1 MATRRSQSRSS
12 GRRSPKKRRLLPRLL
27 LAGLLLG
34 LGAAVVS
41 AGMLTW
47 MSRDLPRFDK
57 LVDYTPKEATHVLA
71 ADGTLVAT
79 FHEELRTSVPPSDIP
94 EVLKRAILAAEDA
107 DFYRHEGLDYRG
119 ILRAFVKNLSSGE
132 TKQGASTITQQVVKT
147 FLLTP
152 ERTYERKLKEIILAR
167 RLEENLTKDEILYLY
182 LNQIYFGH
190 GRYGVE
196 EASRFY
202 FGKSVRDLDL
212 GEAAMIA
219 GLPQSPN
226 RLSPVRHPERA
237 KQRQAYV
244 LGRMYENGWITRGEH
259 DRELSRKIEVADRQ
273 TDVPGPFFI
282 EEVRRYLVER
292 YGNETVLT
300 GGLRVQIPMDVD
312 MQRAAD
318 QALRMG
324 LVEYDTRHGYRGP
337 LGKVDEAMRTLA
349 KERAAKA
356 TARAVVDLRTGKA
369 VEAAPGLLVAGAVEQ
384 VGKDDARIWFGKR
397 TATLDPAGF
406 KWTGKKVGSLLS
418 VGDLVLVEITSTK
431 DGALGIRL
439 AQEPEVEGALV
450 ALDPWTRRIKALTGG
465 YSFERSSFDRA
476 MQARRQPGS
485 AFKPFVFGA
494 ALESGRWTAASKV
507 VDAPETFRD
516 PWTGKEWKPR
526 NYDRNVFDG
535 TLTLRDALARSKNTV
550 AVRLIS
556 EVGVDA
562 VVDFSRRA
570 GITGKLPDNFTLA
583 LGTGEVSPLELAN
596 AFATLAANGAAGSP
610 VLVEKVVSRH
620 GDVLEEAVGNPQP
633 AISPGIAYV
642 LNELLQAVVT
652 EGTGRRANVLG
663 RPTAGKT
670 GTTNDGKDGWF
681 VGYTADL
688 VAVSWVGFDDQRS
701 LGRNETGGKNALPA
715 WVEFMKAAHAGK
727 PVRPFPIPEG
737 VELVTIDRE
746 TGLLAAEDAPESS
759 KVVTA
764 FVAGTAP
771 IEQALAPGL
780 APADV
785 PAELFLGEPGGGI
798 P

>member
-1 MATRRSQSRSS
+1 MATRRSPARSQP
-12 GRRSPKKRRLLPRLL
+12 RRQRRKSRLLSTLL
-27 LAGLLLG
+27 VFGALTAVGAAIAGMGLLMWL
-34 LGAAVVS
+34 
-41 AGMLTW
+41 
-47 MSRDLPRFDK
+47 SRDLPRFDQ
-57 LVDYTPKEATHVLA
+57 LVDYTPREATHVYA
-71 ADGTLVAT
+71 SDGTLITT
-79 FHEELRTSVPPSDIP
+79 FHEELRTAVPPADIP

-119 ILRAFVKNLSSGE
+119 IARAFIKNLTSGGR
-132 TKQGASTITQQVVKT
+132 KQGASTITQQVVKT
-147 FLLTP
+147 FLLSP

-190 GRYGVE
+190 GRHGVE

-202 FGKSVRDLDL
+202 FGKSVKDLDL

-237 KQRQAYV
+237 KQRQTYV
-244 LGRMYENGWITRGEH
+244 LGRMYENGWITKGEH
-259 DRELSRKIEVADRQ
+259 DKEVARTIEVADRP
-273 TDVPGPFFI
+273 DEVPGPYFV

-300 GGLRVQIPMDVD
+300 GGLRVTIPMDVS

-318 QALRMG
+318 KALRNG
-324 LVEYDTRHGYRGP
+324 LVDYDRRQGYRGA
-337 LGKVDEAMRTLA
+337 LGKVDESLRTRA
-349 KERAAKA
+349 KERAEKIGAGSL
-356 TARAVVDLRTGKA
+356 VDVESGKA
-369 VEAAPGLLVAGAVEQ
+369 VEARAGLRVTGAVEK
-384 VGKDDARIWFGKR
+384 VGTDGATLWFGKR
-397 TATLDPAGF
+397 TATLKPSGV
-406 KWTGKKVGSLLS
+406 KWTGKKLADV
-418 VGDLVLVEITSTK
+418 VKAGDLVLVEIVSAK
-431 DGALGIRL
+431 DGALEVEL
-439 AQEPEVEGALV
+439 AQEPKAEGALV
-450 ALDPWTRRIKALTGG
+450 ALDPWTRRVKALVGG
-465 YSFERSSFDRA
+465 YDYERSSFDRA
-476 MQARRQPGS
+476 VQARRQPGS

-516 PWTGKEWKPR
+516 PWTGKEWRPR
-526 NYDRNVFDG
+526 NYERDRFEG

-583 LGTGEVSPLELAN
+583 LGTGEVSPIELAN
-596 AFATLAANGAAGSP
+596 AFATLAANGGSGAP
-610 VLVEKVVSRH
+610 ILVEKVVDRH
-620 GDVLEEAVGNPQP
+620 GDVLEEAVGTPQP
-633 AISPGIAYV
+633 TISPAIAYV
-642 LNELLQAVVT
+642 LNELLQAVIT

-670 GTTNDGKDGWF
+670 GTTNDGRDAWF

-688 VAVSWVGFDDQRS
+688 VAVSWVGYDDQRP
-701 LGRNETGGKNALPA
+701 LGRRETGGRTAIPA
-715 WVEFMKAAHAGK
+715 WVEFMKEAHK
-727 PVRPFPIPEG
+727 DLPPRPFPIPEG

-746 TGLLAAEDAPESS
+746 TGLLAAEDAPASS
-759 KVVTA
+759 RVEAA

-771 IEQALAPGL
+771 VEQALAPGL

-785 PAELFLGEPGGGI
+785 PAELFMGGPDGL

>member
-1 MATRRSQSRSS
+1 MATRRSHSRSQARRPGKK
-12 GRRSPKKRRLLPRLL
+12 GRILPAL
-27 LAGLLLG
+27 LLLG
-34 LGAAVVS
+34 SLTVVGAALLGA
-41 AGMLTW
+41 GFLMW

-57 LVDYTPKEATHVLA
+57 MVDYVPKEATHVYGP
-71 ADGTLVAT
+71 DGSLITT
-79 FHEELRTSVPPSDIP
+79 FHEELRTAVPPSDIP

-107 DFYRHEGLDYRG
+107 EFYRHEGLDYRG
-119 ILRAFVKNLSSGE
+119 IARAFLKNLTSGE
-132 TKQGASTITQQVVKT
+132 RKQGASTITQQVVKT

-152 ERTYERKLKEIILAR
+152 DRTYERKIKEIILAR

-202 FGKSVRDLDL
+202 FGKGVRDLDL
-212 GEAAMIA
+212 GEAALIA

-226 RLSPVRHPERA
+226 RLTPVRHPERA
-237 KQRQAYV
+237 KQRQLYV
-244 LGRMYENGWITRGEH
+244 LGRMYENGWITKGEH
-259 DRELSRKIEVADRQ
+259 DREVARKIEVVDQ
-273 TDVPGPFFI
+273 PEDVPGPYFV

-292 YGNETVLT
+292 YGNEAVLT
-300 GGLRVQIPMDVD
+300 GGLRVTIPMDVS

-318 QALRMG
+318 RALRNG
-324 LVEYDTRHGYRGP
+324 LFDYDQRQGYRGR
-337 LGKVDEAMRTLA
+337 LGIVDESLRARA
-349 KERAAKA
+349 KERAEKTGAGN
-356 TARAVVDLRTGKA
+356 VVDVQSGKA
-369 VEAAPGLLVAGAVEQ
+369 VEATRGTLVSGAVEK
-384 VGKDDARIWFGKR
+384 VAGDGATIWFGKR
-397 TATLDPAGF
+397 TATLKAPGV
-406 KWTGKKVGSLLS
+406 KWTGKKLAEV
-418 VGDLVLVEITSTK
+418 VKPGDLVLVEILSVK
-431 DGALGIRL
+431 DGALEIQL
-439 AQEPEVEGALV
+439 AQEPNADGALV
-450 ALDPWTRRIKALTGG
+450 ALDPWTRRVKAMAGG
-465 YSFERSSFDRA
+465 YDFERSSFNRA
-476 MQARRQPGS
+476 IQARRQPGS

-507 VDAPETFRD
+507 VDTPETFRD

-526 NYDRNVFDG
+526 NYERDRFEG

-583 LGTGEVSPLELAN
+583 LGTGEVSPIELAN
-596 AFATLAANGAAGSP
+596 AFATLAANGGAGAP
-610 VLVEKVVSRH
+610 VLVEKVVDRH
-620 GDVLEEAVGNPQP
+620 GDVLEEAVGTPQP
-633 AISPGIAYV
+633 TISPAIAYV
-642 LNELLQAVVT
+642 LNELLQAVIT

-670 GTTNDGKDGWF
+670 GTTNDGRDAWF

-688 VAVSWVGFDDQRS
+688 VAVSWVGYDDQRP
-701 LGRNETGGKNALPA
+701 LGRRETGGRTAMPA
-715 WVEFMKAAHAGK
+715 WTEFMKAAHK
-727 PVRPFPIPEG
+727 DLPPRPFPMPEG

-746 TGLLAAEDAPESS
+746 TGLLATDDAPEST
-759 KVVTA
+759 KVETA

-771 IEQALAPGL
+771 VEQALAPGL

-785 PAELFLGEPGGGI
+785 PAELFMGGPDGI